1 MFKLY
6 AKKNELTVKQR
17 EQLTSG
23 SVNVNEV
30 EFTFSADWEGL
41 TKTAVFRAGELTR
54 ELQLD
59 STARCVIPWEVL
71 KASGVPVYAGVYGS
85 ASGGEI
91 VLPTV
96 WAQLGT
102 VLEGASPGE
111 AARPPTPDLWEQ
123 ELAKKQDKLTGELGQ
138 IVGFDEDG
146 NAVAQENTGGS
157 GGAGTP
163 GPPGP
168 PGPQGEPGKDGP
180 PGPEGPPGKDGADG
194 KDGAPGPPGVDGN
207 PIGTVISFM
216 GKTAPDGY
224 LVCDGGEYAISAY
237 PRLAGFIKEQ
247 FDSFGYFG
255 GDGETTFA
263 VPDLRNLFL
272 RGYHGEAEEKLSGE
286 IGEKQE
292 GTTFPNMGVGAGNNW
307 NGITP
312 GGIAIYPT
320 NADEDLEISDL
331 PLYYHDGARYWN
343 TEQRPLRFTSHPV
356 NASVLYCIKAFEP
369 NNRGDE
375 YSTEELKIGT
385 WVNGKP
391 IYRKLYIFEDF
402 RMPGMSTVA
411 AIDIPIDEVDTLIDT
426 ESTFQYTSGKIPL
439 NNYLGSIFIES
450 SSMMFKQNYTSK
462 NWTGT
467 LYVSLKYTKT
477 TD

>member
-111 AARPPTPDLWEQ
+111 SARPPTPDLWEQ
-123 ELAKKQDKLTGELGQ
+123 EFAKKQDKLTGEPGQ

-146 NAVAQENTGGS
+146 NAAAQENTGG
-157 GGAGTP
+157 GGAGPP

-168 PGPQGEPGKDGP
+168 PGPQGESGKDGP

-194 KDGAPGPPGVDGN
+194 KDGAPGPKGPPGEPGVPGPEGKPGADGN
-207 PIGTVISFM
+207 PIGTVISFI

-224 LVCDGGEYAISAY
+224 LLCDGGVYEISAY

-272 RGYHGEAEEKLSGE
+272 DCLHCR
-286 IGEKQE
+286 
-292 GTTFPNMGVGAGNNW
+292 
-307 NGITP
+307 
-312 GGIAIYPT
+312 
-320 NADEDLEISDL
+320 
-331 PLYYHDGARYWN
+331 
-343 TEQRPLRFTSHPV
+343 
-356 NASVLYCIKAFEP
+356 
-369 NNRGDE
+369 
-375 YSTEELKIGT
+375 STWILLNVKIGRAH
-385 WVNGKP
+385 V
-391 IYRKLYIFEDF
+391 
-402 RMPGMSTVA
+402 
-411 AIDIPIDEVDTLIDT
+411 
-426 ESTFQYTSGKIPL
+426 
-439 NNYLGSIFIES
+439 
-450 SSMMFKQNYTSK
+450 
-462 NWTGT
+462 
-467 LYVSLKYTKT
+467 
-477 TD
+477 

>member
-23 SVNVNEV
+23 SVNVNQV

-54 ELQLD
+54 ELQMD
-59 STARCVIPWEVL
+59 ATSVCVIPWEVL
-71 KASGVPVYAGVYGS
+71 KVSGVSVCAGIYGS

-111 AARPPTPDLWEQ
+111 TARPPTPDLWEQ
-123 ELAKKQDKLTGELGQ
+123 ELAKKQDKLTGEPGQ

-146 NAVAQENTGGS
+146 SAVAQENTGGS
-157 GGAGTP
+157 GGV

-168 PGPQGEPGKDGP
+168 PGPQGEPGADGP
-180 PGPEGPPGKDGADG
+180 PGPEGPQGGPGVPGPEGKPGADG
-194 KDGAPGPPGVDGN
+194 A

-247 FDSFGYFG
+247 FGSFGYFG

-272 RGYHGEAEEKLSGE
+272 RGYHGEAEKKLSGE

-292 GTTFPNMGVGAGNNW
+292 GTIFPNMGVGTGNNW

-312 GGIAIYPT
+312 GGIAVYPT

-343 TEQRPLRFTSHPV
+343 TERRALRFTSHPV

-462 NWTGT
+462 NETGT